1 MATVKGLRLAEFL
14 QRLSSRKFLAAAVAA
29 VIAVLAD
36 VGVISPSE
44 SATIIAHATP
54 LAYIVVE
61 GALDW
66 LDRS

>member
-1 MATVKGLRLAEFL
+1 MATVQQRLLAELF

-36 VGVISPSE
+36 VGIISPSE
-44 SATIIAHATP
+44 SATIIAHVTP

-66 LDRS
+66 ANRE